1 MSHDSER
8 LLILLIGIPGS
19 GKSSLAAKLQQAG
32 GFLVATDQIRAALF
46 GDASIQGDWRLIW
59 QAVEQQL
66 RVASSRITSST
77 INCTTSAQKNP
88 DLTAPSPAFVVYD
101 ATNTRRRARREMIR
115 LARSLGYNRIVGLW
129 LNPPLS
135 VCLARNQ
142 QRPRQVPE
150 AVIQRMHRQLWSAP
164 PKLCEGL
171 DLLLHYGG
179 TMPFDPEDWL
189 RQILLEPSLGRKPEA
204 NSGARPDSKYGN
216 CTRNSAKT
224 EPGSTG

>member
-1 MSHDSER
+1 VS
-8 LLILLIGIPGS
+8 
-19 GKSSLAAKLQQAG
+19 
-32 GFLVATDQIRAALF
+32 TDQIRAALF

-66 RVASSRITSST
+66 RAGSST
-77 INCTTSAQKNP
+77 INSTSVHSTRNA
-88 DLTAPSPAFVVYD
+88 DLSARSPAFAIPAFAIHD
-101 ATNTRRRARREMIR
+101 ATNTRRRARREVIR
-115 LARSLGYNRIVGLW
+115 LARNLGYDRIVGLW

-142 QRPRQVPE
+142 QRARQVPE
-150 AVIQRMHRQLWSAP
+150 AVIQRMYRQLWSSP

-171 DLLLHYGG
+171 DLLLHCGG

-189 RQILLEPSLGRKPEA
+189 RQILLEPSSGRKSEA
-204 NSGARPDSKYGN
+204 HSGARPTPSTDASMDLKYGN

-224 EPGSTG
+224 EPDSTG